1 MSSISQRTIDTV
13 TLATSGVNRYTPS
26 NPGEASMDG
35 QRPDRVPIRD
45 LVGYYLRLGLLG
57 FGGPVALVGQME
69 RELVGE
75 KKWLTKDE
83 MREGIAVC
91 QSLPGP
97 LAIQVGIWISYIRGG
112 FWGAWAG
119 GWAFILPNFLIVST
133 LGALYVYF
141 GGLSP
146 VRAIFYGVSPAV
158 IALILHSC
166 YRLTKLGMKDW
177 IEWALAAAAFVIT
190 VAVRAEVALVFIGC
204 GIVGLLYYGSLLRTR
219 ASAPTPRFFALGAPL
234 AVAGAAP
241 SGIGKLLGELL
252 AFFLKA
258 GSLTFGSGLVI
269 VPFLEKGLV
278 QQMRWLN
285 ERDFLVAVAIGMIS
299 PGPVVITA
307 TFVGYLV
314 AARLGGSLI
323 EGFWG
328 SLVSTIGIFLPSFLL
343 ILIVAPILVRYR
355 ANPNI
360 QGFIK
365 GAYAAAIGT
374 ILGACVLLGRIAIGD
389 WLTALVAA
397 GSLIV
402 LFRWKVSNPVL
413 VAATAIIGLIA
424 FPLLK
429 PEWVFVK

>member
-1 MSSISQRTIDTV
+1 M
-13 TLATSGVNRYTPS
+13 
-26 NPGEASMDG
+26 PGEPASE
-35 QRPDRVPIRD
+35 RVPIRD
-45 LVGYYLRLGLLG
+45 LVRYYLRLGVLG

-69 RELVGE
+69 RELVDE
-75 KKWLTKDE
+75 KKWLTKEE

-119 GWAFILPNFLIVST
+119 GWAFILPNFIIVVA
-133 LGALYVYF
+133 LGALYVRF
-141 GGLSP
+141 EGLP
-146 VRAIFYGVSPAV
+146 AVAAIFYGVSPAV

-177 IEWALAAAAFVIT
+177 LEWTLAAAAFIIT
-190 VAVRAEVALVFIGC
+190 VAVQAEVALVFIGC
-204 GIVGLLYYGSLLRTR
+204 GIVGLLYYGSFVRGRKMSTTSLMVGVPLV
-219 ASAPTPRFFALGAPL
+219 AAGVPQANLGAML
-234 AVAGAAP
+234 
-241 SGIGKLLGELL
+241 GKLL

-278 QQMRWLN
+278 QQTGWLT
-285 ERDFLVAVAIGMIS
+285 EREFLVAVAMGMIS

-314 AARLGGSLI
+314 AARIGGSLLD
-323 EGFWG
+323 GLWG

-343 ILIVAPILVRYR
+343 ILIVAPILLRYR
-355 ANPNI
+355 RNPNV

-389 WLTALVAA
+389 WLTALVALA
-397 GSLIV
+397 SLIV

-413 VAATAIIGLIA
+413 VAATAIVGLIA

>member
-1 MSSISQRTIDTV
+1 MTMESANKR
-13 TLATSGVNRYTPS
+13 
-26 NPGEASMDG
+26 
-35 QRPDRVPIRD
+35 DRVPIRE
-45 LVGYYLRLGLLG
+45 LIRYFLRLGLLG
-57 FGGPVALVGQME
+57 FGGPAALVGQME
-69 RELVGE
+69 RELVGD
-75 KKWLTKDE
+75 KNWVTKDE
-83 MREGIAVC
+83 MREGVAVC

-119 GWAFILPNFLIVST
+119 GWAFILPNFVIVAT
-133 LGALYVYF
+133 MGALYVYF

-177 IEWALAAAAFVIT
+177 IEWAVAAAAFAIT
-190 VAVRAEVALVFIGC
+190 VAVHAEVAFVFIGC
-204 GIVGLLYYGSLLRTR
+204 GIVGLLYYGSLVR
-219 ASAPTPRFFALGAPL
+219 ARAAAPTIRSFVFGVPL

-241 SGIGKLLGELL
+241 GTLGKILGPLLV
-252 AFFLKA
+252 FFLKA

-278 QQMRWLN
+278 QQMQWLN

-314 AARLGGSLI
+314 AARLGGSLLD
-323 EGFWG
+323 GFLG
-328 SLVSTIGIFLPSFLL
+328 SLTATVGIFLPSFLF
-343 ILIVAPILVRYR
+343 ILIVAPIMMRYR
-355 ANPNI
+355 ENPNV

-374 ILGACVLLGRIAIGD
+374 ILGACVLLGKIAIGD
-389 WLTALVAA
+389 WLTALVAVS
-397 GSLIV
+397 SLVV
-402 LFRWKVSNPVL
+402 LFRWKVSNPLL

-424 FPLLK
+424 FPLLR

>member
-1 MSSISQRTIDTV
+1 MEQEK
-13 TLATSGVNRYTPS
+13 LA
-26 NPGEASMDG
+26 
-35 QRPDRVPIRD
+35 QRVPIRE
-45 LVGYYLRLGLLG
+45 LVRYYLRLGLIG

-75 KKWLTKDE
+75 RKWLTKEE

-119 GWAFILPNFLIVST
+119 GWAFILPNFVIVIV
-133 LGALYVYF
+133 LAALYVHF
-141 GGLSP
+141 GGLSA
-146 VRAIFYGVSPAV
+146 VKAIFYGVSPVV

-177 IEWALAAAAFVIT
+177 LEWVLAAAAFVIT
-190 VAVRAEVALVFIGC
+190 VAVQAEVALLFIGC
-204 GIVGLLYYGSLLRTR
+204 GIVGVLYYGSLFRRRT
-219 ASAPTPRFFALGAPL
+219 ASPTTTSLMAGLPLVAAGVAPGTTGAML
-234 AVAGAAP
+234 
-241 SGIGKLLGELL
+241 GKLFT
-252 AFFLKA
+252 FFLKA

-278 QQMRWLN
+278 QQTGWLN
-285 ERDFLVAVAIGMIS
+285 EREFLIAVAMGMIS

-314 AARLGGSLI
+314 A
-323 EGFWG
+323 GFWG
-328 SLVSTIGIFLPSFLL
+328 AVVATIGIFLPSFLL
-343 ILIVAPILVRYR
+343 ILIVAPILMRYR
-355 ANPNI
+355 TNPNV

-374 ILGACVLLGRIAIGD
+374 ILGASVLLGRIAIGD
-389 WLTALVAA
+389 WLTALVALV
-397 GSLIV
+397 SLVV
-402 LFRWKVSNPVL
+402 LFRWKVSNPLL
-413 VAATAIIGLIA
+413 VAAAAVIGLIA

-429 PEWVFVK
+429 PEWIFVK

>member
-1 MSSISQRTIDTV
+1 MTREP
-13 TLATSGVNRYTPS
+13 AT
-26 NPGEASMDG
+26 
-35 QRPDRVPIRD
+35 DRIPIRD
-45 LVGYYLRLGLLG
+45 LVRYYLRLGVLG

-69 RELVGE
+69 RELVAE
-75 KKWLTKDE
+75 KKWLTKEE

-119 GWAFILPNFLIVST
+119 GWAFILPNFIIVAT
-133 LGALYVYF
+133 LGALYVRF
-141 GGLSP
+141 EGLP
-146 VRAIFYGVSPAV
+146 AVAAIFYGVSPAV

-177 IEWALAAAAFVIT
+177 LEWALAAAAFAIT

-204 GIVGLLYYGSLLRTR
+204 GIVGLLYYGSLFRDRGAGSTTALMFGVPLV
-219 ASAPTPRFFALGAPL
+219 APGVAEGSFTALL
-234 AVAGAAP
+234 
-241 SGIGKLLGELL
+241 GKLLG
-252 AFFLKA
+252 FFLKA

-278 QQMRWLN
+278 QQTGWLN
-285 ERDFLVAVAIGMIS
+285 EREFLVAVAMGMIS

-314 AARLGGSLI
+314 GARFSGSLLQ
-323 EGFWG
+323 GFWG
-328 SLVSTIGIFLPSFLL
+328 SIASTIGIFLPSFLL
-343 ILIVAPILVRYR
+343 VLIVAPILVRYR
-355 ANPNI
+355 QNPNV

-374 ILGACVLLGRIAIGD
+374 ILGAAVLLGRIAIGD
-389 WLTALVAA
+389 WLTALVAL
-397 GSLIV
+397 GSLVV
-402 LFRWKVSNPVL
+402 LFRWKVSNPLL
-413 VAATAIIGLIA
+413 VGAAAVIGLIA
-424 FPLLK
+424 FPLLR

>member
-1 MSSISQRTIDTV
+1 MPAEQR
-13 TLATSGVNRYTPS
+13 N
-26 NPGEASMDG
+26 
-35 QRPDRVPIRD
+35 QRIPIRD
-45 LVGYYLRLGLLG
+45 LVRYYLRLGLLG

-69 RELVGE
+69 RELVDE
-75 KKWLTKDE
+75 KKWLTKEE

-119 GWAFILPNFLIVST
+119 GWAFILPNFIIVVT
-133 LGALYVYF
+133 LASLYVRF
-141 GGLSP
+141 EGLP
-146 VRAIFYGVSPAV
+146 AVAAIFYGVSPAV

-177 IEWALAAAAFVIT
+177 LEWALAAIAFLIT
-190 VAVRAEVALVFIGC
+190 VAVQAEVAFVFLGC
-204 GIVGLLYYGSLLRTR
+204 GIIGVLYYGSWLRGRRIGSTTPLLM
-219 ASAPTPRFFALGAPL
+219 GVPL
-234 AVAGAAP
+234 AAAGAAP
-241 SGIGKLLGELL
+241 GGLGVMLGKLLT
-252 AFFLKA
+252 FFLKA

-278 QQMRWLN
+278 QQTGWLS
-285 ERDFLVAVAIGMIS
+285 EREFLVAVAMGMIS

-307 TFVGYLV
+307 TFVGFLV
-314 AARLGGSLI
+314 AARIGGSLL

-355 ANPNI
+355 QNANV

-374 ILGACVLLGRIAIGD
+374 ILGASVLLGKIAIGD
-389 WLTALVAA
+389 WLTALVGVA
-397 GSLIV
+397 SLIV
-402 LFRWKVSNPVL
+402 LFRWKVSNPLL

-424 FPLLK
+424 FPLLR
-429 PEWVFVK
+429 PDWVFVK

>member
-1 MSSISQRTIDTV
+1 MDSKN
-13 TLATSGVNRYTPS
+13 AT
-26 NPGEASMDG
+26 
-35 QRPDRVPIRD
+35 DRIPIRD
-45 LVGYYLRLGLLG
+45 LVRYFLRLGLLG

-69 RELVGE
+69 RELVE
-75 KKWLTKDE
+75 DKKWLTKDE

-119 GWAFILPNFLIVST
+119 GWAFILPNFVIVAA

-146 VRAIFYGVSPAV
+146 VKAIFYGVSPAV

-177 IEWALAAAAFVIT
+177 MEWALAVAAFAIT
-190 VAVRAEVALVFIGC
+190 VALRAEVAFVFIGC
-204 GIVGLLYYGSLLRTR
+204 GIVGLLYFGSLFRTR
-219 ASAPTPRFFALGAPL
+219 ASAPTVRSFLFGVPL
-234 AVAGAAP
+234 AIANTPPG
-241 SGIGKLLGELL
+241 GTGKLLAELL
-252 AFFLKA
+252 GFFLKA

-278 QQMRWLN
+278 QQMQWLN
-285 ERDFLVAVAIGMIS
+285 ERDFLVAVAMGMIS

-314 AARLGGSLI
+314 AARLSGSLLD
-323 EGFWG
+323 GFWG
-328 SLVSTIGIFLPSFLL
+328 SLASTVGIFLPSFLL
-343 ILIVAPILVRYR
+343 VLIAAPILVRYR
-355 ANPNI
+355 TNPNV

-365 GAYAAAIGT
+365 GAFAAAIGT
-374 ILGACVLLGRIAIGD
+374 ILGACVLLGKIAIGD
-389 WLTALVAA
+389 WLTALIAA
-397 GSLIV
+397 GSLVV

-424 FPLLK
+424 FPLLR

>member
-1 MSSISQRTIDTV
+1 MEPEKTAQ
-13 TLATSGVNRYTPS
+13 
-26 NPGEASMDG
+26 
-35 QRPDRVPIRD
+35 RVPIRE
-45 LVGYYLRLGLLG
+45 LVRYYLRLGLIG

-75 KKWLTKDE
+75 RKWLTKEE

-119 GWAFILPNFLIVST
+119 GWAFILPNFVIVT
-133 LGALYVYF
+133 VLGALYVHF
-141 GGLSP
+141 GGLSA
-146 VRAIFYGVSPAV
+146 VKAVFYGVSPAV

-177 IEWALAAAAFVIT
+177 LEWALAAAAFVIT
-190 VAVRAEVALVFIGC
+190 VAVQAEVALLFIGC
-204 GIVGLLYYGSLLRTR
+204 GIVGVLYYGSLFRKRTSSSTTTSLL
-219 ASAPTPRFFALGAPL
+219 AGLPLVATSVAPGT
-234 AVAGAAP
+234 AGAML
-241 SGIGKLLGELL
+241 GKLFT
-252 AFFLKA
+252 FFLKA

-278 QQMRWLN
+278 QQTGWLN
-285 ERDFLVAVAIGMIS
+285 EREFLVAVAMGMIS

-314 AARLGGSLI
+314 A
-323 EGFWG
+323 GFWG
-328 SLVSTIGIFLPSFLL
+328 AVVATIGIFLPSFLL
-343 ILIVAPILVRYR
+343 ILIVAPILMRYR
-355 ANPNI
+355 TNLNV

-389 WLTALVAA
+389 WLTALVALV
-397 GSLIV
+397 SLIV
-402 LFRWKVSNPVL
+402 LFRWKVSNPLL
-413 VAATAIIGLIA
+413 VAAAAVVGLIA

-429 PEWVFVK
+429 PEWIFVK